1 MPAKRKLKVVVA
13 STVYHFEDQLNQIC
27 AVMNGFGYT
36 VWNSHIGTMPVDPAL
51 SNLENCVAAVRDCD
65 FFLGVVRPFYGS
77 GVIGPRS
84 IFHEECL
91 EAIRLAKPR
100 WFLVHRD
107 VTFARQLLK
116 PYMFRRN
123 GDSTNFVLKKNPV
136 MDDIRVIQLYN
147 DAIQNDVPAAERR
160 GHWAQEFYRL
170 PEALEYL
177 DSQFKE
183 VKRIRRICEEMRGI

>member
-13 STVYHFEDQLNQIC
+13 STVYYFEDQLNQIC
-27 AVMNGFGYT
+27 AVMKGFGYT

-51 SNLENCVAAVRDCD
+51 SNLENCVAAVRECD

-84 IFHEECL
+84 IFHEECR
-91 EAIRLAKPR
+91 EAIRLLKPR

-107 VTFARQLLK
+107 VIFARQLLK
-116 PYMFRRN
+116 PYMFRAN
-123 GDSTNFVLKKNPV
+123 GSSTQFMLKKNPV
-136 MDDIRVIQLYN
+136 IDDLRVIHLYN
-147 DAIQNDVPAAERR
+147 DAIQNEVPAPDRR

-170 PEALEYL
+170 PEALDHL
-177 DSQFKE
+177 DSQFKDAN
-183 VKRIRRICEEMRGI
+183 RIRRICEEMRDE